1 MKALFIGLG
10 GIGQRHLRN
19 LIALRADA
27 EIYAIRR
34 RREQTVL
41 DTKLQVIEGETL
53 EEKYQIRILKTLE
66 EAKEIG
72 VDTVFICNPSSMHMD
87 ILIDSI
93 KYGWNVFVEKPLSH
107 NLDRIDDLKKC
118 LKAPHKTTMIGFQN
132 RFHPCIKKVKEILKQ
147 GIIGEICFVN
157 AEIGE
162 NVTRWHPFEDYK
174 RMYACRKE
182 LGGGVVLSQIHE
194 LDYLYHF
201 LGMPQTIYAVGGTL
215 GDLEIDVEDVA
226 DVLMTYRRGNKT
238 IPVCIHEDYLQF
250 PPNRKCKI
258 QGTKGRIDF
267 DLIHATVDLYNQNG
281 ELLSKDSFDFDRND
295 MFLEEMQNFLESI
308 KMGQPSDIPV
318 DEGIQ
323 SLEMAMHVKKS
334 IETGNIIKMGELQ

>member
-1 MKALFIGLG
+1 M
-10 GIGQRHLRN
+10 
-19 LIALRADA
+19 
-27 EIYAIRR
+27 
-34 RREQTVL
+34 
-41 DTKLQVIEGETL
+41 
-53 EEKYQIRILKTLE
+53 
-66 EAKEIG
+66 
-72 VDTVFICNPSSMHMD
+72 
-87 ILIDSI
+87 
-93 KYGWNVFVEKPLSH
+93 
-107 NLDRIDDLKKC
+107 
-118 LKAPHKTTMIGFQN
+118 
-132 RFHPCIKKVKEILKQ
+132 
-147 GIIGEICFVN
+147 
-157 AEIGE
+157 
-162 NVTRWHPFEDYK
+162 
-174 RMYACRKE
+174 
-182 LGGGVVLSQIHE
+182 
-194 LDYLYHF
+194 
-201 LGMPQTIYAVGGTL
+201 